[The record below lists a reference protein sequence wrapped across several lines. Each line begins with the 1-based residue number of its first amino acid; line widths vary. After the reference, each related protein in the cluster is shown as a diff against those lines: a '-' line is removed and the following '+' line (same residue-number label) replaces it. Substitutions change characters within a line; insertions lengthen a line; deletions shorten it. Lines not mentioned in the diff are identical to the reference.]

1 MAMMWLSNSP
11 LLLFFLFSFF
21 GLLFRLGGG
30 RGVTHTRTVP
40 VFPFCFALN
49 FHLVSCH
56 QCMYD
61 MPCLKGTHGL
71 TKSLLHDTCGSSK
84 LSYLSTPDPVRL
96 GGLAARRLIGFVVL
110 WGFVLG
116 VRIDREAVLSVMISG
131 LE

>member
-1 MAMMWLSNSP
+1 
-11 LLLFFLFSFF
+11 
-21 GLLFRLGGG
+21 
-30 RGVTHTRTVP
+30 
-40 VFPFCFALN
+40 
-49 FHLVSCH
+49 
-56 QCMYD
+56 MYD
-61 MPCLKGTHGL
+61 MLCLKGTHRL